1 MKKLKELNDKELEKL
16 FNENN
21 DFHDYCINQAYENSM
36 FCQESEANEMGI
48 SVFDYHDHYS
58 SFYLSTPMVYGV
70 KEPEKIAGKL
80 DADYMTPENAKL
92 YKKLCKLTE
101 KWENLEY
108 DDLYGDKGEKLHND
122 MTDIC
127 DKLADG
133 LTEQLRAY
141 ESVSE
146 EQAFEN
152 LKIEI
157 ENGWLD
163 EWETDGEKIY
173 QAITKIY
180 A

>member
-1 MKKLKELNDKELEKL
+1 M
-16 FNENN
+16 
-21 DFHDYCINQAYENSM
+21 
-36 FCQESEANEMGI
+36 
-48 SVFDYHDHYS
+48 
-58 SFYLSTPMVYGV
+58 
-70 KEPEKIAGKL
+70 
-80 DADYMTPENAKL
+80 
-92 YKKLCKLTE
+92 
-101 KWENLEY
+101 
-108 DDLYGDKGEKLHND
+108 YGDKGEKLHND

-163 EWETDGEKIY
+163 EWETDGEKVY
-173 QAITKIY
+173 QNITKIY
-180 A
+180 K